1 MLYPDAYE
9 YPIVLAAMLSKTF
22 DDIGRNAVGS
32 FMFHATVMH
41 TVDSSLPI
49 CNRMQHTIRQHV
61 AVAMHLNIAP
71 HSTQLH

>member
-32 FMFHATVMH
+32 FMFQRTTVIEAKRNSVICMHA
-41 TVDSSLPI
+41 
-49 CNRMQHTIRQHV
+49 CY
-61 AVAMHLNIAP
+61 A
-71 HSTQLH
+71 